1 MAFIMASAVSLPAFR
16 VRADAGESGH
26 VTRWFTLSVGTAGC
40 PSDEDVWSLW

>member
-26 VTRWFTLSVGTAGC
+26 VTRCFGTAGC
-40 PSDEDVWSLW
+40 PSDEDV